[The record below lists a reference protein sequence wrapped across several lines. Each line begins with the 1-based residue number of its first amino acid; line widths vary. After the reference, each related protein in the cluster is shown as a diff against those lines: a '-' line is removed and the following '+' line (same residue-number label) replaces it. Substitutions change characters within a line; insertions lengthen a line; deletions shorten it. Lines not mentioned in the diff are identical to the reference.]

1 MSKVIGIDLGTTNS
15 CMAVYEGG
23 EAKVIPN
30 KEGKNTTP
38 SIVAFTDK
46 GEVLV
51 GDPAKRQAITNPE
64 KTIYSVKRI
73 MGLMMD
79 EENAKEAQ
87 SKVGYK
93 IVDRN
98 GAAAVEIGDKVY
110 TPQEISAKILG
121 KLKTDAEEYLGAPVT
136 DAVITVPAY
145 FNDAQRK
152 ATQEAGTIA
161 GLNVLRIIN
170 EPTAASLAYG
180 LDKKGEEKVLVYDL
194 GGGTFDV
201 TALEIGDGTFEV
213 LSTDGN
219 AFLGGDDFDNA
230 IIDWLAKEFESENGF
245 DVKNDKMALQ
255 RLKDAAENAKKE
267 LSSAESTEINLP
279 FISMGSAGPVHLVKS
294 LTRAKFESMTEDLIT
309 ETLEHIKVAL
319 KDAGLDKDEIE
330 EIIMVGGST
339 RLPKANEVVREFFGK
354 DLNKGVNPDEVVAA
368 GAAVQAGVLRGDVK
382 DVLLLDVTPLSLGIE
397 TLDHIKVA
405 LKDAGLDKGEI
416 EEVIMVGGSTRLPKA
431 NEVVREFFGK
441 DLNKGVNPDEVV
453 AAGAAVQ
460 AGVLRGDVKDV
471 LLLDVTPLSLGIE
484 TLGGVLTKLI
494 EKGTTIP
501 VKKSQTF
508 STADDNQPA
517 VSIHVGQGE
526 REFAKDNKSLGMFE
540 LSDIPAA
547 PRGVPQIEVT
557 FDIDANGVL
566 NVSAK
571 DKGTGKENK
580 ITISGSSGLS
590 DEEIEKM
597 VNEAEANKEADAKK
611 KEVIEVRNQADALL
625 HSTRKTLEENED
637 AVNEEEKA
645 KIVDAAAALEEVLKD
660 ENAEKEQIEEKVKAL
675 TEVSHKLAEAMYK
688 KEGGDAAQAGANP
701 ADAKKKK
708 EDEDIIDAE
717 VE

>member
-1 MSKVIGIDLGTTNS
+1 MGATIGIDLGTTNS
-15 CMAVYEGG
+15 CVAVYEGG
-23 EAKVIPN
+23 KAKIIAN

-51 GDPAKRQAITNPE
+51 GESAKRQAITNPE
-64 KTIYSVKRI
+64 KTIYSIKRI

-79 EENAKEAQ
+79 EEHAKDAI

-98 GAAAVEIGDKVY
+98 GAAAVEIAGKTY

-121 KLKTDAEEYLGAPVT
+121 KLKADAEAYLGQEVT

-152 ATQEAGTIA
+152 ATQESGTIA

-170 EPTAASLAYG
+170 EPTAAALAYG
-180 LDKKGEEKVLVYDL
+180 LDKKGEEKVIVYDL

-201 TALEIGDGTFEV
+201 TVLEIGDGTFEV

-230 IIDWLAKEFESENGF
+230 IIDWLADDFKSEYGI
-245 DVKNDKMALQ
+245 DLRDDKMAHQ
-255 RLKDAAENAKKE
+255 RLKDEAEKAKKE
-267 LSSAESTEINLP
+267 LSSTNEIEINIP
-279 FISMGSAGPVHLVKS
+279 FITADATGPKHLVKS
-294 LTRAKFESMTEDLIT
+294 LSRAKFEAMTEKLVA
-309 ETLEHIKVAL
+309 ETLDHIKTAMD
-319 KDAGLDKDEIE
+319 DAGLDNNEIDEV
-330 EIIMVGGST
+330 IMVGGST
-339 RLPKANEVVREFFGK
+339 RIPKAQEVVKEYFGK
-354 DLNKGVNPDEVVAA
+354 GLNNSVNPDEVVAA
-368 GAAVQAGVLRGDVK
+368 GAAIQGGVLTGDVK

-397 TLDHIKVA
+397 T
-405 LKDAGLDKGEI
+405 
-416 EEVIMVGGSTRLPKA
+416 M
-431 NEVVREFFGK
+431 
-441 DLNKGVNPDEVV
+441 
-453 AAGAAVQ
+453 
-460 AGVLRGDVKDV
+460 
-471 LLLDVTPLSLGIE
+471 
-484 TLGGVLTKLI
+484 GGVMTKLI

-508 STADDNQPA
+508 STAEDNQPA
-517 VSIHVGQGE
+517 VSINVGQGE
-526 REFAKDNKSLGMFE
+526 REFAKDNKSLGKFD

-571 DKGTGKENK
+571 DKGTGKENT

-597 VNEAEANKEADAKK
+597 VQEAEANKDADAKK
-611 KEVIEVRNQADALL
+611 KELVEARNQAEAML
-625 HSTRKTLEENED
+625 HSTKKSLEENPGVVSED
-637 AVNEEEKA
+637 EEKA
-645 KIVDAAAALEEVLKD
+645 IVDVAAQLEELLKD
-660 ENAEKEQIEEKVKAL
+660 ENATKEQIDETVKKL

-688 KEGGDAAQAGANP
+688 KEQGGDAGQAAQ
-701 ADAKKKK
+701 AKKK
-708 EDEDIIDAE
+708 DDDDVIDAE